1 MMERRFFMGP
11 HPEDFRRHRDMYV
24 TNKYHAKKVVFDGIT
39 FDSRKEGLYYL
50 KLKDMERRGEI
61 SNLRLQIPYEL
72 LPAIYRD
79 EVVHLKT
86 KDKVVQ
92 KLVQRA
98 VYYVADFVCYDHIIV
113 ELKALEKL
121 TMEHQYQVLNYLN
134 ITQKKLG
141 LLINFGESPL
151 KFKRLIM

>member
-1 MMERRFFMGP
+1 MERRFFMGP

-39 FDSRKEGLYYL
+39 FDSKKEGLYYL

-61 SNLRLQIPYEL
+61 SNLRLQVQYEL
-72 LPAIYRD
+72 LPAIYHD

-98 VYYVADFVCYDHIIV
+98 VYYVADFVYDKDGKEYVIDTKGMRLADYI
-113 ELKALEKL
+113 LKKKMMLALKGIEVI
-121 TMEHQYQVLNYLN
+121 EV
-134 ITQKKLG
+134 
-141 LLINFGESPL
+141 
-151 KFKRLIM
+151 